1 MSRDAA
7 DPRHR
12 VLPVGR
18 DSVLWAGLGSLVV
31 VGALVVALGG
41 TGDGGLDLGVY
52 RSAVQDALA
61 GQPLYDRS
69 LAEGDGFPFTYPP
82 SAVLVLAPLALLPLP
97 AMQVVWLLMSAAL
110 VVVGVRIVLRAL
122 GRGSADDVATWRTA
136 AWVLATWGVLFGLV
150 LGQVGALLL
159 ALCAVD
165 LLAPGRRRLVG
176 AGIGVAAAIKL
187 TPAVFVLWL
196 LLARRFRD
204 AAVAAAVFALLTL
217 AAWVALPDDSWDY
230 WAGRV
235 VVDISRN
242 VTLQAAGNQSVPAW
256 VDRLVGGADPSLLL
270 AASSAT
276 LVVLLGAALL
286 LRSSAPVS
294 AVAVVGVASAAVPP
308 IGWTHLWIW
317 LPLLAVAVWHECRDT
332 VARAIAVAAGVV
344 ATVPLAAPLVVAAD
358 APPWVRIVSG
368 AYVIAT
374 CALVAGVLA
383 VRVRPAVPSAS

>member
-1 MSRDAA
+1 MSEAA
-7 DPRHR
+7 AVPSSR

-18 DSVLWAGLGSLVV
+18 DAWLWAGLGGLVV
-31 VGALVVALGG
+31 LGALVVALLGS
-41 TGDGGLDLGVY
+41 GDGGLDLGVY
-52 RSAVQDALA
+52 RSAVHDALA
-61 GQPLYDRS
+61 GEPLYDRS
-69 LAEGDGFPFTYPP
+69 LADGDGFPFTYPP

-97 AMQVVWLLMSAAL
+97 AMQVLWLLVSAGL

-176 AGIGVAAAIKL
+176 VGIGVAAAIKL

-196 LLARRFRD
+196 LLVRRFRD
-204 AAVAAAVFALLTL
+204 AAVATGVFVALTA
-217 AAWVALPDDSWDY
+217 AAWAALPDDSRDY
-230 WAGRV
+230 WIDRV

-242 VTLQAAGNQSVPAW
+242 VTLAAAGNQSVPAW
-256 VDRLVGGADPSLLL
+256 VHRMVGGADPSLLL
-270 AASSAT
+270 AASVAA

-286 LRSSAPVS
+286 VRRDAPVT

-317 LPLLAVAVWHECRDT
+317 LPLLAVAAWHECRD
-332 VARAIAVAAGVV
+332 AVVRGTALAAGVV
-344 ATVPLAAPLVVAAD
+344 ATVPLAAPLVVAPD
-358 APPWVRIVSG
+358 APGWVRAASG
-368 AYVIAT
+368 AYVIVT
-374 CALVAGVLA
+374 CAVVAAVIA
-383 VRVRPAVPSAS
+383 VRVRPASGP